1 MWNDKPSPSGAA
13 QQVLRRNWMSHTFT
27 QNYIHLIFST
37 KERARTI
44 SKDVQPNLWA
54 YMAGF
59 CQNHEM
65 VSRAIGGI
73 DDHAHLLFHLP
84 ATLSLSKAANL
95 IKANS
100 SKWMKDHAKDF
111 EWQLGYAGFSVSTSN
126 LASVEKYI
134 CNQGSYHKKI
144 AFKEEYLSLLKKHN
158 VKYDPRYVVG

>member
-1 MWNDKPSPSGAA
+1 MSKKWNLSPSGAA

-27 QNYIHLIFST
+27 QNYIHLSFST

-54 YMAGF
+54 YMAGI

-100 SKWMKDHAKDF
+100 SKWMKDYAKDF

-134 CNQGSYHKKI
+134 CNQVAITKRLH
-144 AFKEEYLSLLKKHN
+144 LK
-158 VKYDPRYVVG
+158 RST